1 MKFIEK
7 TGKTPQELTT
17 WKNYHSTNLYNL
29 YCDAKK
35 TGKEIWEYLDNHEA
49 LDSSCTNIYNKK
61 KLKSSLLKDQGYI
74 CCYCGKRILD
84 DFRTILEHLHP
95 KSKYKDK
102 TYDYTNLLASCDGGS
117 AYKIHQVK
125 NSETLES
132 IATDYDVSKEYLIEV
147 YVDIPS
153 SEHIKKLTKLYDIE
167 NLKQGDRLFIIP
179 KLASKFQH
187 CDSKK
192 NNFEIPL
199 SPTQINIE
207 NFFTYLPNGMIDV
220 SKDKNLA
227 KTVEVLG
234 LNKVPLLIAERKNI
248 VSSAINKKRV
258 LLKACKNDPI
268 LYGKAIDKLIL
279 QYSTRTND
287 MLEAFSFVTISALK

>member
-7 TGKTPQELTT
+7 KGKIPQELTT
-17 WKNYHSTNLYNL
+17 WKNYHSTNLYKL

-35 TGKEIWEYLDNHEA
+35 TGKEVWEYLDNHEE
-49 LDSSCTNIYNKK
+49 LDCSLTNIYNKK

-84 DFRTILEHLHP
+84 DFRTILEHLNP

-117 AYKIHQVK
+117 SYKIHKVK
-125 NSETLES
+125 SSETLES

-179 KLASKFQH
+179 KLASNFQH

-192 NNFEIPL
+192 NKFEIAL
-199 SPTQINIE
+199 HPTQINIE
-207 NFFTYLPNGMIDV
+207 SFFTYLPNGMIDV

-227 KTVEVLG
+227 KTVKVLG
-234 LNKVPLLIAERKNI
+234 LNKAPLLIAERKNI

-258 LLKACKNDPI
+258 LLKAYKKDPI
-268 LYGKAIDKLIL
+268 LYRKAIDKLIL
-279 QYSTRTND
+279 EYSTRTND
-287 MLEAFSFVTISALK
+287 MLEAFSFVMISTLK